1 MATKCN
7 ATRCSAIRSSSSQ
20 IVNEWEGQTGK
31 YLDSDHYALTER
43 SGMGHVIKQ
52 NIRRAISTNR

>member
-7 ATRCSAIRSSSSQ
+7 ATRCNAIRSSSSQ